1 MSRDGSPR
9 TDPAGTADPAGGRFH
24 ALSSLE
30 PGAREA
36 LIAGAG
42 RRRFRRH
49 ETVVHVGDEGQTLF
63 LIETGHATVRMV
75 TEYGDNTTFAVL
87 GPGDSFGELALLGDG
102 HRRSASVVALE
113 DLSVLTLSRTQLEA
127 LGQAGFHG
135 LLIQVLAQQVH
146 RLSGQLVEARFV
158 PVRHRV
164 ARALIV
170 LFDQYAGD
178 GPRASLLVTQDDIAG
193 LAGATRPTVNQ
204 VLRTLEEAGAIELH
218 RGRVDVIDRA
228 VLLRHRG

>member
-1 MSRDGSPR
+1 M
-9 TDPAGTADPAGGRFH
+9 H
-24 ALSSLE
+24 A
-30 PGAREA
+30 
-36 LIAGAG
+36 
-42 RRRFRRH
+42 
-49 ETVVHVGDEGQTLF
+49 GDEGQTLF
-63 LIETGHATVRMV
+63 LVETGHAAVRMV

-87 GPGDSFGELALLGDG
+87 GPGDSFGELALLGEG

-113 DLSVLTLSRTQLEA
+113 DLSVLTLSRTQLES
-127 LGQAGFHG
+127 LGQASFHG
-135 LLIQVLAQQVH
+135 LLIRVLAQQVH

-164 ARALIV
+164 ARALVV
-170 LFDQYAGD
+170 LCDQYAGD
-178 GPRASLLVTQDDIAG
+178 GARASLLVTQDDIAG

-218 RGRVDVIDRA
+218 RGRVEVIDRA